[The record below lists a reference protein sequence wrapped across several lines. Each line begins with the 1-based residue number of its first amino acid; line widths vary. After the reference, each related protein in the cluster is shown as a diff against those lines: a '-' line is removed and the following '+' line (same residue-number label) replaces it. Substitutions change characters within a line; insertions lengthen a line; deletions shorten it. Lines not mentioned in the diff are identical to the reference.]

1 MTFLMKQALRSL
13 TALPARHQNRAA
25 RRVLDL
31 PELAMGDNETPSLLS
46 ILSEKSNTTRSKAE
60 IDRNL
65 DRLRDEWD
73 S

>member
-1 MTFLMKQALRSL
+1 MTSLMKQALRRL
-13 TALPARHQNRAA
+13 TALPPRHQNRVA

-31 PELAMGDNETPSLLS
+31 PELAVADNETPSLLS
-46 ILSEKSNTTRSKAE
+46 ILSEKSNTMRSKAE
-60 IDRNL
+60 IDRDL